1 MTKGVFMVRAVVGE
15 ADRTAF
21 DSWYRDEHL
30 PDAIA
35 KFGATRGWRGWS
47 TTDPSVHIAFYE
59 FPTLAAAEGIPTSA
73 GLKTLVADF
82 DARWGNRVT
91 RSREILAVAD

>member
-15 ADRTAF
+15 ADRAAF
-21 DSWYRDEHL
+21 DAWYRDEHL

-47 TTDPSVHIAFYE
+47 T
-59 FPTLAAAEGIPTSA
+59 
-73 GLKTLVADF
+73 
-82 DARWGNRVT
+82 RVP
-91 RSREILAVAD
+91 